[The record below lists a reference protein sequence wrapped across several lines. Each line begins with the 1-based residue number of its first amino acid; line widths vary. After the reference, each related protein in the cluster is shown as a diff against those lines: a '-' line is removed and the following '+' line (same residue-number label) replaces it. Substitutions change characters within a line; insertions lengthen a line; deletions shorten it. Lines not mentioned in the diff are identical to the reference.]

1 MTFLFW
7 IELSWWINMKRED
20 MKIASKS
27 EILVL
32 NKYKGNIYKAWKIY
46 NAEFVNRKITYI
58 TNTKELTLVCKNYN
72 FMHLCGIDYLNK
84 NARKFYYDCSI
95 ENLNFL
101 YGHIKIK
108 SNGDTIRKLQV
119 ISSLEELIIADKVL
133 IVGNVVRINSQYNY
147 LLRSHKD
154 LIGMGLGSKPKKS
167 YNFPVSI
174 LNLKHETLPKGE
186 KVNRIVIES

>member
-1 MTFLFW
+1 
-7 IELSWWINMKRED
+7 
-20 MKIASKS
+20 
-27 EILVL
+27 
-32 NKYKGNIYKAWKIY
+32 
-46 NAEFVNRKITYI
+46 
-58 TNTKELTLVCKNYN
+58 
-72 FMHLCGIDYLNK
+72 
-84 NARKFYYDCSI
+84 
-95 ENLNFL
+95 NLNFL